1 MNKEDY
7 KKYPNHFVASD
18 IHFNHARIL
27 KYNADSRGDGRDF
40 DTLTEDEI
48 WGLVHK
54 MNEKI
59 IANWNSLVGPDDNT
73 FILGDLFMGQMKFA
87 VDILNRMNGF
97 KSIILGNHDRGLMKL
112 PEFQTR
118 ESKLAIKV
126 LSTRDYLCFSP
137 RKNADM
143 VFSHFPMSSWD
154 GMSRGSIHCHGHL
167 HGAPVQVINAKNKR
181 IMDVGIDTN
190 NLFPYHIEDVISKMQ
205 KIELPK
211 YDHHMKEL

>member
-18 IHFNHARIL
+18 IHFNHARII
-27 KYNADSRGDGRDF
+27 KYNAASRGDGRDY

-48 WGLVHK
+48 WDLVHK

-59 IANWNSLVGPDDNT
+59 IANWNSMIGPDDHT

-137 RKNADM
+137 RKGVSM
-143 VFSHFPMSSWD
+143 VFSHFPMASWD
-154 GMSRGSIHCHGHL
+154 GMSRGAIFCHGHL
-167 HGAPVQVINAKNKR
+167 HGAPVHVINA
-181 IMDVGIDTN
+181 
-190 NLFPYHIEDVISKMQ
+190 
-205 KIELPK
+205 
-211 YDHHMKEL
+211 